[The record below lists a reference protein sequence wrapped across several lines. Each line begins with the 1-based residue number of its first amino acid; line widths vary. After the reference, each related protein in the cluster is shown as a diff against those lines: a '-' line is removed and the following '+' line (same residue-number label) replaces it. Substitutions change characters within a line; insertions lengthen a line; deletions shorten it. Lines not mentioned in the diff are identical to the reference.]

1 MNNTQGIRQPSQQI
15 SLYDTLKNS
24 YDIRD
29 NQKSKF
35 KNQGYVYDSDL
46 SNHNEQV
53 YYNPQSKKLLFTI
66 AGTHNL
72 SDVGTDIYGVLGGNL
87 KSTNRYKEAQSILNK
102 AKQRY
107 NPNETTISAHS
118 LGGSIAQYIA
128 GKDDKVL
135 TLDKGAT
142 FFQKSRPNE
151 QSFRTSGDVVSLLNA
166 NSKNMTTLKNPNV
179 KLTSNPLLYLSPT
192 AHLYDAYNAHNIDN
206 IKNEKI
212 FV

>member
-1 MNNTQGIRQPSQQI
+1 MNRGIRDPTKKI

-24 YDIRD
+24 YDTRD

-46 SNHNEQV
+46 SNHNQQV
-53 YYNPQSKKLLFTI
+53 YYSPSQKKLLYTVT
-66 AGTHNL
+66 GTHNL
-72 SDVGTDIYGVLGGNL
+72 LSDLGTDIYGVLGGNL
-87 KSTNRYKEAQSILNK
+87 KNTNRYKEAQNTLNK
-102 AKQRY
+102 AKQKY
-107 NPNETTISAHS
+107 KPNETTITAHS
-118 LGGSIAQYIA
+118 LGGTIAQYIS
-128 GKDDKVL
+128 GKNDKVL

-151 QSFRTSGDVVSLLNA
+151 QAFRSSGDLVSLLNA
-166 NSKNMTTLKNPNV
+166 NSKNMTTLKNPST
-179 KLTSNPLLYLSPT
+179 KLSRTPYTFFSPT
-192 AHLYDAYNAHNIDN
+192 AQIYDAYNAHNVDN